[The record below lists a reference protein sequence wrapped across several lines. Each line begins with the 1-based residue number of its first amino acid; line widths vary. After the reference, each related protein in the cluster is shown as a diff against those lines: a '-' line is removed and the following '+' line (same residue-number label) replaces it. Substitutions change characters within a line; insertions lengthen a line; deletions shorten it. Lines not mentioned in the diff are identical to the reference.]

1 MTAINLIG
9 YLAEFII
16 SNQFYNMN
24 ASMGLKGTFI
34 FYGAAG
40 LFGAAFVGAFVP
52 ETTNQTLA
60 DIQKKLQFTFRP
72 FKSSKISPAT
82 PGGKEHAKIS
92 TLGNHLSHTEEAVQ
106 GVRGP

>member
-24 ASMGLKGTFI
+24 GSMGLKGTFI

-60 DIQKKLQFTFRP
+60 DIQKKLNFTFRP
-72 FKSSKISPAT
+72 FKTSKISPLAS
-82 PGGKEHAKIS
+82 GEKGHGKIS
-92 TLGNHLSHTEEAVQ
+92 TLGNHLSHKED